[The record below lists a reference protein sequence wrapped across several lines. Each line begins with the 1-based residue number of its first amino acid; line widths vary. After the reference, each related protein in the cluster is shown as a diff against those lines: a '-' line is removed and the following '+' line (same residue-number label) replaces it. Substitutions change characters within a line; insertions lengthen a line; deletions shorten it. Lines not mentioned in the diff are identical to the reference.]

1 MIAAIRPTSW
11 NWILLG
17 HISSAMVLIAGL
29 IIVVLVS
36 VAAQRKALSEH
47 VPLLRA
53 IAFRSTLLLVIP
65 PIILVHVFGA
75 LLGDREYP
83 GDAAPGWL
91 DTSFAVTTIATIV
104 ALVLL
109 GLQFWVLRRT
119 RAGHLTGWQASLAT
133 YLAPVLLAAMTVVL
147 VLMAGKPSG

>member
-1 MIAAIRPTSW
+1 MIAAIRPTGW

-17 HISSAMVLIAGL
+17 HIGSAMVLIAGL
-29 IIVVLVS
+29 VVVVLVS

-53 IAFRSTLLLVIP
+53 IAFRSNLLLVIP
-65 PIILVHVFGA
+65 PFVLVHVFGA
-75 LLGDREYP
+75 MLADREY
-83 GDAAPGWL
+83 GNAAPGWL
-91 DTSFAVTTIATIV
+91 DTSFAITTIATIV
-104 ALVLL
+104 ALALL